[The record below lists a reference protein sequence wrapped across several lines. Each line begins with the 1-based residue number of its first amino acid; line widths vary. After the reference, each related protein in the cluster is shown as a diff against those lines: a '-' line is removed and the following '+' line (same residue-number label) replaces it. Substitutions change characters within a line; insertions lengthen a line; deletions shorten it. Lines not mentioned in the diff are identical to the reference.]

1 MRCIYLVSGLALL
14 TGLSACRPA
23 EKSQVQIRAPQKV
36 EVATLESVE
45 LVDRLKVAGTLQAN
59 ESVSM
64 QPEIAGIVRGISF
77 EEGALVQKGELL
89 VQLDDAELR
98 AQTREAEARAE
109 LAKLN
114 RIRAEALGA
123 DRTLAQ
129 SELDRVRSEE
139 AAASASLELLRV
151 RLARTRIEAPFA
163 GVLGARRVS
172 VGDYVTPGTVLT
184 TLDDVS
190 VLKVDF
196 QIPERSMDRVQNGAR
211 VRVSAR
217 LGRGVEPA
225 LAEGEVFFVSRSID
239 PGSRAGRV
247 RALLSEASDGFRPG
261 MFVTVDLEL
270 ERKPGVLTAP
280 ESALLGGSRGVQVI
294 VVREEAGKTVVR
306 PVRVST
312 GLRVG
317 PQVEISALPPDS
329 LVAGDRIVVS
339 GVGALA
345 LFPGAAVE
353 PVAETVPLRAIGSDE
368 P

>member
-1 MRCIYLVSGLALL
+1 MRCLHLVSGLALVAV
-14 TGLSACRPA
+14 LSACRPA
-23 EKSQVQIRAPQKV
+23 EKSPAPVRPPQKV
-36 EVATLESVE
+36 EVTTLEPVE
-45 LVDRLKVAGTLQAN
+45 LVDTLRVAGTLEAN
-59 ESVSM
+59 ESVNL

-77 EEGALVQKGELL
+77 EEGAVVRKGELL

-109 LAKLN
+109 LARLN
-114 RIRAEALGA
+114 RMRAEALGA

-151 RLARTRIEAPFA
+151 RLARTKIEAPFS

-211 VRVSAR
+211 VQVSAR
-217 LGRGVEPA
+217 FGKGGEFA
-225 LAEGEVFFVSRSID
+225 SAAGEVFFVSRSID

-247 RALLSEASDGFRPG
+247 RALLGEASEGFRPG

-270 ERKPGVLTAP
+270 ERKAGVLTAP

-317 PQVEISALPPDS
+317 PRVEISALPPDS

-353 PVAETVPLRAIGSDE
+353 PVADNVPLRAIGSEE